1 MMRATA
7 VLVAALAAALAISLW
22 LVLGPLPAGAEPSGR
37 SESLRI
43 FDRNGILLYETLSGR
58 EVRSNWL
65 EPASIPPL
73 VEGATM
79 AAEDHRFYSH
89 NGIDPVAVARAAA
102 VDIRSFSLREGG
114 STLTQQTAK
123 RLINRRGSGIFG
135 KLKEAVYAL
144 RLESRLT
151 KKEIMALY
159 LNVAPYGKN
168 CEGIRKAAEAYFRT
182 SPEKLTA
189 AQCAF
194 LASLPKAPTRLDPS
208 KNPEGLKK
216 RQERVLKR
224 MRELGFVSEESYAR
238 AVGER
243 ITVSRAPEPFSAP
256 HFVERVRDELPK
268 GFKGNCVT
276 TLDINLQGDVQ
287 RIINS
292 NRKLLEKI
300 GAGSAA
306 VVILDNRSGE
316 WLAWEGSGCYGS
328 GEAGG
333 SIDGVVAPRQPGSAL
348 KPFLYAMAFE
358 GDLTSASILPDIP
371 QAYGTQKEGAYY
383 KPRNYDNKF
392 RGPLSARR
400 SLAGSV
406 NVPAVYLLSRIGV
419 DAFIERLKSGGITT
433 IDKSA
438 DYYGYGLA
446 LGNAE
451 VRLDELA
458 ALYSALARGG
468 SFIKPVKLAGKQRE
482 EARRLFSYESC
493 YLVADVLSD
502 PRAREFAF
510 GRNSVLDFPYA
521 VAAKTGTSEGY
532 RDNWAFGYDRDITV
546 GVWVGNFDRR
556 PLKYSSG
563 VSGAGPIFHEIME
576 EAVLRTRGMEPPPEE
591 RILQDPGSLK
601 KVELCSLSGGLA
613 GEACPSMIIEELP
626 QDKIPEVC
634 EWHIRHK
641 GRTYARYPQ
650 PFDEWARSMGL
661 YREIPEDALAGA
673 SREEKKEFAISSPL
687 PSAVFLFDPTLK
699 APYQGV
705 YLESMNGKG
714 EVSWSIDGKPFRK
727 AKSGAKTFWPFTRG
741 EHRIEARDSDG
752 KSDSVKVFVR

>member
-1 MMRATA
+1 MRIRAA
-7 VLVAALAAALAISLW
+7 LVAAAVGALALSLW
-22 LVLGPLPAGAEPSGR
+22 LVLGPLPSGASPSDR
-37 SESLRI
+37 SQSLRI

-58 EVRSNWL
+58 EVKSNWL

-89 NGIDPVAVARAAA
+89 NGIDPVAVARAAV
-102 VDIRSFSLREGG
+102 VDIRSFSLKEGG
-114 STLTQQTAK
+114 STLTQQAAK
-123 RLINRRGSGIFG
+123 RLINRKGSGIFG
-135 KLKEAVYAL
+135 KLREAVYAL
-144 RLESRLT
+144 RLESRLS
-151 KKEIMALY
+151 KKEIMVLY
-159 LNVAPYGKN
+159 LNLAPYGKN
-168 CEGIRKAAEAYFRT
+168 CEGIRKAAETYFRT

-194 LASLPKAPTRLDPS
+194 LASLPKAPTRLNPS
-208 KNPEGLKK
+208 KNPEGLRK
-216 RQERVLKR
+216 RQQRVLRR
-224 MRELGFVSEESYAR
+224 MKELGFISEESCRR
-238 AVGER
+238 ALDER
-243 ITVSRAPEPFSAP
+243 ITVCRTTEPFSAP
-256 HFVERVRDELPK
+256 HFVERVIDELPK
-268 GFKGNCVT
+268 GFSGNCVT
-276 TLDINLQGDVQ
+276 TIDINLQGDVQ
-287 RIINS
+287 RIISS

-300 GAGSAA
+300 GAGNAA
-306 VVILDNRSGE
+306 VVVLDNRSGE

-328 GEAGG
+328 DVSGG
-333 SIDGVVAPRQPGSAL
+333 SIDGVVSPRQPGSAL

-358 GDLTSASILPDIP
+358 GDLTPASVLPDIP

-392 RGPLSARR
+392 RGPLSARK

-419 DAFIERLKSGGITT
+419 DAFIERLRNGGITT
-433 IDKSA
+433 IDKSS

-451 VRLDELA
+451 VRLDEVA
-458 ALYSALARGG
+458 AMYSALARGG
-468 SFIKPVKLAGKQRE
+468 NFIKPVKLAGKERE

-493 YLVADVLSD
+493 YFVADVLSD
-502 PRAREFAF
+502 SRAREFAF
-510 GRNSVLDFPYA
+510 GRNSVLDFPYT

-576 EAVLRTRGMEPPPEE
+576 EAVLRVRGMEPPPGEK
-591 RILQDPGSLK
+591 ILQDPGSLK

-613 GEACPSMIIEELP
+613 GEACPSKIMEELP
-626 QDKIPEVC
+626 QEKVPKECD
-634 EWHIRHK
+634 WHIKHK
-641 GRTYARYPQ
+641 GKVYVRYPA

-661 YREIPEDALAGA
+661 YREIPEEALAGA
-673 SREEKKEFAISSPL
+673 YREEKKDFAISSPL
-687 PSAVFLFDPTLK
+687 PGALFLFDPTLK

-705 YLESMNGKG
+705 YLESVNGKG
-714 EVSWSIDGKPFRK
+714 EVSWSIDGTPFRK
-727 AKSGAKTFWPFTRG
+727 IRSGMRIFWPFTRG
-741 EHRIEARDSDG
+741 EHRIEATDSDG
-752 KSDSVKVFVR
+752 KTDSVKIVVR